1 MEEED
6 YGEFEVNN
14 LFIVE
19 LQGDDGLAGPL
30 CRIDL
35 GIEEHR
41 GDIELQIGSDGVLMA
56 WLGRCDGN
64 QGKRIVKVYEV
75 DDLKPFN
82 DKFET
87 YRTTNLFEFASRYLD
102 SLSLDGMTGD
112 EILGLKMHYRIVDG
126 DTFFVAD

>member
-1 MEEED
+1 MESED
-6 YGEFEVNN
+6 YDEHEVNN
-14 LFIVE
+14 LFLLE
-19 LQGDDGLAGPL
+19 LQGDNGLAGAI

-35 GIEEHR
+35 GLEEHR
-41 GDIELQIGSDGVLMA
+41 GDVELQIGADGVLMA
-56 WLGRCDGN
+56 WLGHCDGN
-64 QGKRIVKVYEV
+64 PGKRVVKVYEI

-87 YRTTNLFEFASRYLD
+87 YRTTNVFEFASRYLD

-112 EILGLKMHYRIVDG
+112 EILGLKIHYRIVDG